1 MKLSYDSIGQWCA
14 TFACA
19 DVTENTVVK
28 LSANGTV
35 AACADGDAFCGTVC
49 SVSHEGDACSVA
61 LGGMI
66 TVPYTGTAPAVGY
79 AGLSADGTGG
89 VKADSAGRSRLVAD
103 VNEADKT
110 VTFVL

>member
-1 MKLSYDSIGQWCA
+1 
-14 TFACA
+14 
-19 DVTENTVVK
+19 
-28 LSANGTV
+28 
-35 AACADGDAFCGTVC
+35 
-49 SVSHEGDACSVA
+49 
-61 LGGMI
+61 MI